1 MMNFAEVK
9 LSSLCKPD
17 AIGIYGI
24 PASAEDYSE
33 DKVRYLRITDISD
46 DGFLL
51 NDDKKSVS
59 DDNIE
64 KYILHENDLVIAR
77 TGNST
82 GRAYLYNHEDGEL
95 AYAGFL
101 IKFGLDTGKVNPM
114 YLRYYTICDIY
125 KNWVRNTSL
134 GSTRGNMNAQTMAD
148 CMIRLPERKQQDFLV
163 KVLSSIDRKI
173 SLNRRINSTLEAMTK
188 QLYDYWFVQ
197 FDFPNE
203 EGKPYKSSGGKMVWN
218 EKLKREIPEG
228 WEVKNINEVAN
239 NSCSTITPISG
250 IVYRHYSIPAF
261 DKNNLYDEEDGEY
274 IQSNKYELTDN
285 HIIVSKLNPWIN
297 RVIEVC
303 NEKNAICS
311 TEYVPITPED
321 KRYNSYL
328 KFVVKTDEFISYCVN
343 GSTGTSHSHRR
354 CRPEFIMNYKIPW
367 KEDVVIRF
375 NDIVYK
381 MLKKERINF
390 SETRHLTSLRD
401 FLLPLLMNGQVTI
414 NDK

>member
-1 MMNFAEVK
+1 MKDELLGKIFTLRRGYDLPHDKFELGNIPVAA
-9 LSSLCKPD
+9 SNGI
-17 AIGIYGI
+17 IGYHNVSKSKA
-24 PASAEDYSE
+24 PN
-33 DKVRYLRITDISD
+33 ITVGRS
-46 DGFLL
+46 G
-51 NDDKKSVS
+51 SV
-59 DDNIE
+59 
-64 KYILHENDLVIAR
+64 
-77 TGNST
+77 
-82 GRAYLYNHEDGEL
+82 
-95 AYAGFL
+95 
-101 IKFGLDTGKVNPM
+101 GKVHFYNQ
-114 YLRYYTICDIY
+114 DI
-125 KNWVRNTSL
+125 WPHNTSL
-134 GSTRGNMNAQTMAD
+134 YVTDFKGNNERYIYYLLKLLDLSTICSNSVVPSLNPNF
-148 CMIRLPERKQQDFLV
+148 IYPLKVPYEPKLIKQNKIV
-163 KVLSSIDRKI
+163 EILSSIDRKI
-173 SLNRRINSTLEAMTK
+173 SLNRRINSTLEAMAK

-228 WEVKNINEVAN
+228 WEVKKINEVAN

-274 IQSNKYELTDN
+274 IQSNKYELTGN

-297 RVIEVC
+297 RVVEVS

-354 CRPEFIMNYKIPW
+354 CRPEFIMNYQIPW
-367 KEDVVIRF
+367 KEDVVICF
-375 NDIVYK
+375 NDIIYK
-381 MLKKERINF
+381 TLKKEKNNF